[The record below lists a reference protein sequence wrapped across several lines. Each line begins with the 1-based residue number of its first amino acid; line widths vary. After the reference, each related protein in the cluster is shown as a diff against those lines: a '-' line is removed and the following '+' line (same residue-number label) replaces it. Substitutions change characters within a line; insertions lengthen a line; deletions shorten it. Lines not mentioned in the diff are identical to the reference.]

1 MATQIPFQNPFHG
14 SSPET
19 SPDCLPNPKRD
30 SVDTLLFE
38 DSAPIPDDLNFA
50 VLSEPPLRTESLH
63 AMKYC
68 ERLFYFQEVEQI
80 SVPHSNVYAGR
91 RLHDDVVSED
101 DVSPEKRSFQV
112 ESETWGL
119 IGKADAI
126 RKRDGQWI
134 AYEHKKGRC
143 RREPDNSPAP
153 WPSDRI
159 QAIAYAVL
167 ISETLGEP
175 VPEARIRYHKDN
187 VTAKV
192 IIDDAA
198 RDDLKLAIERARE
211 LRRSDLRPP
220 VTDNERLCSTCSLA
234 PVCLPEEERS
244 KPEQIQLF
252 PSRRSGQT
260 LHVVSP
266 KARVGR
272 SANTIVVTVEDDVQ
286 KLPVEDVDSVVIH
299 GSGQMT
305 TQALHLC
312 SSRGIPVQWYSMG
325 GRFLAGTQSI
335 TGRVR
340 QRIRQF
346 KALCDPAFCVQL
358 TRTTVQAKVE
368 SQLRYLMRATRSDEA
383 KRTATSQSIER
394 IREVLARLPNA
405 NSLDTIRGLEGHAAK
420 AWFAAVPSLISG
432 QASTALIPRGRT
444 KHPPKDRFNCLL
456 SYGYSLLFGLV
467 HRSLIAV
474 GLEPAFG
481 YFHQPRSAAP
491 PLVLDV
497 MELFRTVIWDMPLIG
512 SVNRAM
518 WNDDAL
524 FCISPG
530 QVWLSDAGKKQA
542 IELFEARLVETFKH
556 PHTGTSVEYARIV
569 ELECRL
575 LEKEWS
581 GYPGEFAQ
589 MRLR

>member
-1 MATQIPFQNPFHG
+1 MVPG
-14 SSPET
+14 SS
-19 SPDCLPNPKRD
+19 SPKSTAVSEVSAAVNAGDRNNSPLSHESPAG
-30 SVDTLLFE
+30 E
-38 DSAPIPDDLNFA
+38 D
-50 VLSEPPLRTESLH
+50 LSGGEPQIRIEALH

-80 SVPHSNVYAGR
+80 LVAHPDVYAGR
-91 RLHDDVVSED
+91 RLHDGVVPEED
-101 DVSPEKRSFQV
+101 ITPEKRSFQV
-112 ESETWGL
+112 ESEPWGL
-119 IGKADAI
+119 VGKADAV

-134 AYEHKKGRC
+134 VYEHKKGRC
-143 RREPDNSPAP
+143 RRDADNSPAP

-167 ISETLGEP
+167 ISETLAEP

-187 VTAKV
+187 VTARV
-192 IIDDAA
+192 VVDDQA
-198 RDDLKLAIERARE
+198 RSDLKQAVDRARE
-211 LRRSDLRPP
+211 LRRSDQRPP
-220 VTDNERLCSTCSLA
+220 VTGNERLCSTCSVA

-244 KPEQIQLF
+244 KPAQMQLF
-252 PSRRSGQT
+252 PARRSGET

-266 KARVGR
+266 KARIGR
-272 SANTIVVTVEDDVQ
+272 SSNTIVVTVEDDIR
-286 KLPVEDVDSVVIH
+286 KLPVEDIDSVVIH

-325 GRFLAGTQSI
+325 GRFMAGTQSI
-335 TGRVR
+335 SGRVR

-346 KALCDPAFCVQL
+346 RALSDPAFCTNLARV
-358 TRTTVQAKVE
+358 TIQAKME
-368 SQLRYLMRATRSDEA
+368 SQLRYLLRATRTSTERRSD
-383 KRTATSQSIER
+383 SQGHIDR
-394 IREVLARLPNA
+394 IRQCLARLPQA
-405 NSLDTIRGLEGHAAK
+405 ASLDSIRGLEGQAAK
-420 AWFAAVPSLISG
+420 SYFAAMPTLILNH
-432 QASTALIPRGRT
+432 ATECLIPKGRT

-456 SYGYSLLFGLV
+456 SYGYALLFGLI

-481 YFHQPRSAAP
+481 YFHQPRTAAP

-497 MELFRTVIWDMPLIG
+497 MELFRTAIWDMPLVG

-518 WNDDAL
+518 WNDSSL
-524 FCISPG
+524 FCVSPG
-530 QVWLSDAGKKQA
+530 RIWLSDAGKKQA
-542 IELFEARLVETFKH
+542 IALFESRLCETFKH

-581 GYPGEFAQ
+581 GYPGEFGQ

>member
-1 MATQIPFQNPFHG
+1 MQIPAFPG
-14 SSPET
+14 
-19 SPDCLPNPKRD
+19 LP
-30 SVDTLLFE
+30 LL
-38 DSAPIPDDLNFA
+38 DLNPIETA
-50 VLSEPPLRTESLH
+50 PAPEPPIRIMALH
-63 AMKYC
+63 AMLYC
-68 ERLFYFQEVEQI
+68 ERLFYLEEVEEI
-80 SVPHSNVYAGR
+80 RVADSNVYAGR
-91 RLHDDVVSED
+91 RLHDDVVPED

-119 IGKADAI
+119 IGKADAV
-126 RKRDGQWI
+126 RKRDRQWI

-143 RREPDNSPAP
+143 RRESDNSPAP

-167 ISETLGEP
+167 IAETLGEP

-192 IIDDAA
+192 FIDDAA
-198 RDDLKLAIERARE
+198 REDLKQAIERARE

-220 VTDNERLCSTCSLA
+220 VTENERLCSTCSLA

-244 KPEQIQLF
+244 KAEQIQLF
-252 PSRRSGQT
+252 PARRSGQT

-286 KLPVEDVDSVVIH
+286 KLPIEDLDSVVIH
-299 GSGQMT
+299 GYGQMT

-325 GRFLAGTQSI
+325 GKFMAGTQSVS
-335 TGRVR
+335 GRVR

-346 KALCDPAFCVQL
+346 KALTDPAFCIKLARV
-358 TRTTVQAKVE
+358 TIQAKVE
-368 SQLRYLMRATRSDEA
+368 SQLRYLMRATRGNEARRDETQ
-383 KRTATSQSIER
+383 KLLDR
-394 IREVLARLPNA
+394 IRETLSRLPNA
-405 NSLDTIRGLEGHAAK
+405 TSLDTIRGLEGQAAK
-420 AWFAAVPSLISG
+420 AYFAALPTMISD
-432 QASTALIPRGRT
+432 QATEHLIPKGRT

-456 SYGYSLLFGLV
+456 SYGYALLFGLV

-497 MELFRTVIWDMPLIG
+497 MELFRTSIWDIPLIG

-518 WNDDAL
+518 WNDSSL
-524 FCISPG
+524 FSISPG
-530 QVWLSDAGKKQA
+530 QIWLSETGKKQA
-542 IELFEARLVETFKH
+542 IALFETRLCETFKH
-556 PHTGTSVEYARIV
+556 PHTGTSVEYSRIV

-581 GYPGEFAQ
+581 SYPGEFGQ